1 MIHVGV
7 FSTVGYS
14 NNKRFSPTVLNTP
27 HGTHDVPHVHHDT
40 PTVLN
45 IPTVLK
51 ITPTVLMISPAVL
64 NTPRYSRYPHIY
76 HNSPT
81 VLKISP
87 TVLKIS
93 PTVLPHSQGEYSAF
107 QWFADKS
114 KRGKPF
120 VSRGK
125 SDINIQRTMK
135 LLFLHGISIAGF
147 WNCESLKPGSVLFP
161 GVFPSFLYAGWQKS
175 MDR

>member
-1 MIHVGV
+1 M
-7 FSTVGYS
+7 
-14 NNKRFSPTVLNTP
+14 
-27 HGTHDVPHVHHDT
+27 HHDT

-51 ITPTVLMISPAVL
+51 ITPTVLMISPTVL
-64 NTPRYSRYPHIY
+64 NT
-76 HNSPT
+76 PT

-87 TVLKIS
+87 TFIMIPPRYS
-93 PTVLPHSQGEYSAF
+93 RYPPQYSNPPRYCTHSQGDYSAF
-107 QWFADKS
+107 KWFADKS
-114 KRGKPF
+114 KREKPF

-135 LLFLHGISIAGF
+135 LLFLHGTSIAGF